1 MWVLLILKVKTRHY
15 FLCVWNKCDQSVE
28 SSISHT
34 QTCTREM
41 SKEWVKTDLHGLEI
55 QTHMHRHTQTYTP
68 HRHMHICTPTHTYI
82 KMHNT
87 WQTLTAEGGRV
98 WVLAG
103 CRGGGGGGAT
113 GTGRKDPGAGGGL
126 VGLKE
131 SGLEDIWT
139 LFCMLLRDI
148 CTKWLWGSAAVDEA
162 EVGDIWT

>member
-1 MWVLLILKVKTRHY
+1 M
-15 FLCVWNKCDQSVE
+15 
-28 SSISHT
+28 
-34 QTCTREM
+34 
-41 SKEWVKTDLHGLEI
+41 
-55 QTHMHRHTQTYTP
+55 
-68 HRHMHICTPTHTYI
+68 
-82 KMHNT
+82 
-87 WQTLTAEGGRV
+87 

-148 CTKWLWGSAAVDEA
+148 CTKWL
-162 EVGDIWT
+162 